1 MTMARNVAT
10 QTMEILKLN
19 KDLTNILYWK
29 NHTQNHMSSTMQK
42 KEIIESDI
50 EYKSL
55 PRKFVKT
62 VEIAPSTSNSLN
74 NTLPGKDSVLFQ
86 LPLCLI
92 PAKNKLL
99 NNIIYLNNICIS
111 EINES
116 QKNGS
121 IKWSLYGFGQKFETI
136 EQESFDIIR
145 EFLNIKKDEVIPFF
159 LSSNNNYLPVVSRQ
173 EYYNYGMVIIAE
185 SKLDISNIK
194 IKVDIYDLILDQID
208 ENKYYN
214 YIIDRE
220 QLINY
225 NKVVPARK
233 KKMIIDKLIGLTTY
247 YFNKTSEILNGIK
260 LLSNSHYKSTLYI
273 DFLTSHIIINV
284 GNYDITNVKLI
295 LNNVSVNIVY
305 EKNIGTN
312 NYIIYLTE
320 NKKLINLGEYD
331 GINFSSIDKVVIEF
345 DIINYKDKQDV
356 KIFSIHGQLMKVF
369 GKCYGQMYNS

>member
-331 GINFSSIDKVVIEF
+331 GINFSFIDKVAIEF
-345 DIINYKDKQDV
+345 DIINYNDKQDV

-369 GKCYGQMYNS
+369 GKCYGQMYDR